1 MFKIYTDGAYS
12 GLRNRGGWSFIVVQD
27 NEKIYST
34 FDTQLDTTN
43 NRMEIKASLEAM
55 LWMKDNNYLSATIF
69 TDSMYVIETMKQNY
83 KKKKNLDLWE
93 KMDNAVKGLT
103 IEWKHIKG
111 HNGNKW
117 NEHCDIL
124 AVHGSHLILHVDNE

>member
-55 LWMKDNNYLSATIF
+55 LWMKSNNIKSAIIF
-69 TDSMYVIETMKQNY
+69 TDSMYVINTMT
-83 KKKKNLDLWE
+83 KNWKRNKNNDLWE
-93 KMDNAVKGLT
+93 LMDKLSNKLEIKWQHT
-103 IEWKHIKG
+103 KG
-111 HNGNKW
+111 HAGNKW
-117 NEHCDIL
+117 NELCDTL
-124 AVHGSHLILHVDNE
+124 AVQASNYVEL

>member
-55 LWMKDNNYLSATIF
+55 LWMKSNNIKSAIIF
-69 TDSMYVIETMKQNY
+69 TDSMYVINTMTKDWKRN
-83 KKKKNLDLWE
+83 KNNDLWDILDDLVNNLDINWIH
-93 KMDNAVKGLT
+93 VKG
-103 IEWKHIKG
+103 HSG
-111 HNGNKW
+111 DKW
-117 NEHCDIL
+117 NNHCDLL
-124 AVHGSHLILHVDNE
+124 AVAGSKLILTN

>member
-55 LWMKDNNYLSATIF
+55 LWMKSNNIKSAIIF
-69 TDSMYVIETMKQNY
+69 TDSMYVINTMTKDWKRN
-83 KKKKNLDLWE
+83 KNNDLWDILDDLVNNLDINWIH
-93 KMDNAVKGLT
+93 VKG
-103 IEWKHIKG
+103 HCG
-111 HNGNKW
+111 DKW
-117 NEHCDIL
+117 NNHCDLL
-124 AVHGSHLILHVDNE
+124 AVAGSKLILTN